1 MLYAVFQGSWL
12 QSNKSSKSHQFAVN
26 CEQKDAQ
33 ISSHLV
39 SSESGTAQLISS
51 KLVLGCNKVHSL
63 KYFTSTFFSILY
75 NFIDLIVKYHIF
87 LLLYICLTA

>member
-1 MLYAVFQGSWL
+1 MQYFKDLGLSPTKVAKVINF
-12 QSNKSSKSHQFAVN
+12 N

-33 ISSHLV
+33 IYSHLV

-63 KYFTSTFFSILY
+63 KYFTSTFFFHFVQLY
-75 NFIDLIVKYHIF
+75 RSHS
-87 LLLYICLTA
+87 